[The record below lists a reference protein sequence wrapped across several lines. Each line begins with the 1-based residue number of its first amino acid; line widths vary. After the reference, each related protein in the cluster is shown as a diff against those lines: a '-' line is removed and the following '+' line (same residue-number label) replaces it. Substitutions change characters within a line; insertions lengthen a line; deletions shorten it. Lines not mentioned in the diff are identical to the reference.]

1 MLTESLIVRDEDLFI
16 CRKDWPFHKWP
27 FRDWPPILY

>member
-1 MLTESLIVRDEDLFI
+1 MLNESIVARDDDLFI
-16 CRKDWPFHKWP
+16 RPKDWPFPKWP

>member
-1 MLTESLIVRDEDLFI
+1 MLTENIVARVDDLFI
-16 CRKDWPFHKWP
+16 RPEDWPFPKWP

>member
-1 MLTESLIVRDEDLFI
+1 MLTENIVARFDDLIVRREE
-16 CRKDWPFHKWP
+16 WPFPKWP

>member
-1 MLTESLIVRDEDLFI
+1 MLIENIVAVVDDLFVHHE
-16 CRKDWPFHKWP
+16 DWPFVKWP

>member
-1 MLTESLIVRDEDLFI
+1 MLIESIIARVDDLFV
-16 CRKDWPFHKWP
+16 RHEDWPFRKWP